1 MSLPIELGERYVIE
15 DIGEYSNLFEHREAF
30 IGRVGKVRLIRSK
43 IDAHFYLEGYHF
55 VYIEVEDFPVPEA
68 EWHYKLNINRREEYT
83 CDNPVFQCAFMKL
96 GPLSLEAEDLEYD
109 AYDQEESEDA
119 SC

>member
-15 DIGEYSNLFEHREAF
+15 DIGEASNLRHPREYF
-30 IGRVGKVRLIRSK
+30 IGKIGTVRAIHERTTIRDN
-43 IDAHFYLEGYHF
+43 INGYYF
-55 VYIEVEDFPVPEA
+55 VYIEVEDFALPKA
-68 EWHYKLNINRREEYT
+68 EWPNRVKMNHREEYT
-83 CDNPVFQCAFMKL
+83 GENPVFQCAWMKL
-96 GPLSLEAEDLEYD
+96 GPLPFEAEDLEYD